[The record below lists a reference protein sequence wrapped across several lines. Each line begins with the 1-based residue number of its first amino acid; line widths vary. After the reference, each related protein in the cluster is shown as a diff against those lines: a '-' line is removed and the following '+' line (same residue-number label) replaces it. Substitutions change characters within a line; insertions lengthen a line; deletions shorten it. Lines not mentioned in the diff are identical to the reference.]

1 MALDKQTLLDEH
13 YWQERFQVTKD
24 DIHFLHDLIGQGNSP
39 RNIDNLIYHL
49 VLRRCG
55 LSPKD
60 DPLLSLLA
68 ELPIEVDIYQPLN
81 DYRLGQEIFFANLNC
96 EKTFGPNLE
105 CAWWK
110 EGEPHCRRIGTVI
123 GKLPESPVSFK
134 GHRSFLQGAVQV
146 RFAQCAREK
155 AFACD
160 LDPRDPYARSI
171 QITPKL
177 TSIQGLGVAIV
188 HDFGRLIKDKLVP
201 ALERDPRFI
210 RFGDEWFLAQ
220 LKSREVEQLV
230 EEAIEQLVRVCTP
243 VEAADILDAVFGQ
256 EEVPKTSTTVFEVN
270 RAMEQTSKFRKVG
283 KRDKAR
289 WVPDTA
295 IWPPPPGKPKQMRIP
310 PVRSEI
316 QIGTR
321 QLARDLQQALDT
333 IEDELQEPVEIYRR
347 VLQVEFA
354 ITASHRFHGT
364 LPLTQR
370 TRGVFPPGDA
380 DAPVTFIDARGGERI
395 PGGVSPQDRYAWGL
409 AEWYDNYLI
418 PAGGKIRLERTEV
431 EGEIKIDY
439 VPNREGKAYWI
450 RVVAYDQRTG
460 KLTAKTRKHTPLCEV
475 DPDLLMHG
483 TIFEDRKAMEKEAS
497 MSIFD
502 VICLVFPVLAEQGE
516 SVHYKQLFNCVNH
529 IRRCSPYTVFAEL
542 SSRPC
547 FRRDPSRAG
556 YWFFDERVASKISPA
571 VKIIERLD
579 ERLAPL
585 RQRVDTLQTR
595 AEEQARRLEFL
606 KV

>member
-1 MALDKQTLLDEH
+1 MGGIEVAWDKQTLLDEH
-13 YWQERFQVTKD
+13 YWREQFQVTED
-24 DIHFLHDLIGQGNSP
+24 DVDFLHDLIGQENSP
-39 RNIDNLIYHL
+39 RNIDNLVYHL

-55 LSPKD
+55 LSPRD

-81 DYRLGQEIFFANLNC
+81 DYRLGQEVFFANLNC
-96 EKTFGPNLE
+96 ERTFGPNLE

-123 GKLPESPVSFK
+123 GKLPKAPVASS
-134 GHRSFLQGAVQV
+134 SFLQGAMQV
-146 RFAQCAREK
+146 RFAQCGREK

-177 TSIQGLGVAIV
+177 TSIQGLGVAII
-188 HDFGRLIKDKLVP
+188 HDFGKHIKDKLVP
-201 ALERDPRFI
+201 ALECDPRFT
-210 RFGDEWFLAQ
+210 RFGDEWFLTQ
-220 LKSREVEQLV
+220 LKSQEVERLV
-230 EEAIEQLVRVCTP
+230 EEASEQLLRIPAP
-243 VEAADILDAVFGQ
+243 VEAADVLDAVLDQ
-256 EEVPKTSTTVFEVN
+256 VAKTSTTVFEVN
-270 RAMEQTSKFRKVG
+270 RAIERTGKFRKVG

-289 WVPDTA
+289 WVPDTV

-321 QLARDLQQALDT
+321 QLPRDLQQVLDT
-333 IEDELQEPVEIYRR
+333 IEDELQEPVGAYRR
-347 VLQVEFA
+347 VSQVEFA
-354 ITASHRFHGT
+354 ITVSHRFHGT

-370 TRGVFPPGDA
+370 TRGIFPPGDA
-380 DAPVTFIDARGGERI
+380 DAPVTFIDARSNEHISGGF
-395 PGGVSPQDRYAWGL
+395 SPKDKYAWGL
-409 AEWYDNYLI
+409 AEWYDNYGI

-439 VPNREGKAYWI
+439 VPNREGKTYRI
-450 RVVAYDQRTG
+450 RVVSYDQRTG
-460 KLTAKTRKHTPLCEV
+460 QLTAKTRKHTPLCEV

-483 TIFEDRKAMEKEAS
+483 TIFEDPKAMEKEAT

-502 VICLVFPVLAEQGE
+502 VLCRVFPILASDGE
-516 SVHYKQLFNCVNH
+516 SIHYKTLFSAVNY
-529 IRRCSPYTVFAEL
+529 IRRCSPYTVFTEL
-542 SSRPC
+542 SLRPC

-556 YWFFDERVASKISPA
+556 YWFFDEQAASQISPA
-571 VKIIERLD
+571 IKIIERLD
-579 ERLAPL
+579 ERLVPL
-585 RQRVDTLQTR
+585 HQRVDALQTR

-606 KV
+606 RL